1 MTEPGTPSP
10 DPEDTPDESDLDALA
25 DHDDEG
31 TDLARLIALSA
42 RGDPAGTPRPRSD
55 HDVTLP
61 PPRGVTR
68 QRRRRRQRSAQ
79 WSGSGPD
86 RRDPVP
92 LAKAVDRLVSDR
104 GWGRQI
110 SLRMVLARWP
120 ELVGPAN
127 AGHSRP
133 VGYQDAVL
141 TVQAES
147 TVWATS
153 LRSIA
158 ANLVAELNS
167 RLGEGTVSRVVVQG
181 PTAPSWKHGIRSV
194 PGRGPRDTYG

>member
-1 MTEPGTPSP
+1 MPEP
-10 DPEDTPDESDLDALA
+10 EETPDESDLQALA
-25 DHDDEG
+25 EHDEDG

-42 RGDPAGTPRPRSD
+42 RGDPAGTPRRRTDS
-55 HDVTLP
+55 DVTLP
-61 PPRGVTR
+61 PPKGVGR
-68 QRRRRRQRSAQ
+68 PRRRRRRHSAA

-92 LAKAVDRLVSDR
+92 LGKVMDRFIADR
-104 GWGRQI
+104 DWGRQI
-110 SLRMVLARWP
+110 SLRVVLARWP

-127 AGHSRP
+127 ADHSWP
-133 VGYQDAVL
+133 VGYQDSVL

-158 ANLVAELNS
+158 ANLVAALNS
-167 RLGEGTVSRVVVQG
+167 RLGEGAVTRVVVQG